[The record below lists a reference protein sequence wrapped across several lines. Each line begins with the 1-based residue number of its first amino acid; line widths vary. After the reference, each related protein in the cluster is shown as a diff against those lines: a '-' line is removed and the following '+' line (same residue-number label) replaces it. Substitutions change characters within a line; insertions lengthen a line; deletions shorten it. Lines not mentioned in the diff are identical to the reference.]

1 MLAPD
6 QCLFSWCYPW
16 RARMTWRIDI
26 DNNKDNR
33 IIMLLLLFDISGRP
47 NVELNLWG
55 LVHVLL
61 LYTHA
66 INNIELYTNP
76 LIKPSDW
83 SPLAEWNPIDLSKEH
98 IVVHYSINVY
108 YMHKQDWR
116 HGHGH
121 NDRRYSACNQAL
133 VMLVKLYHGPH
144 VVVAL
149 QRIAP
154 KFRLK
159 LQPPKIKTIVKLV
172 ALLRPVW
179 YAIEP
184 TENHVEAVIMSCDCL
199 WHVP

>member
-1 MLAPD
+1 MTSYNNHAI
-6 QCLFSWCYPW
+6 SYHECYPW

-83 SPLAEWNPIDLSKEH
+83 SSLAEWNPLDLSKEH
-98 IVVHYSINVY
+98 IVVRYSINIY
-108 YMHKQDWR
+108 YMHKKDRR

-121 NDRRYSACNQAL
+121 NARRYSACNQAL
-133 VMLVKLYHGPH
+133 VMLLVKLYHGPQ

-149 QRIAP
+149 QRSTDSAKIW
-154 KFRLK
+154 LK
-159 LQPPKIKTIVKLV
+159 L
-172 ALLRPVW
+172 
-179 YAIEP
+179 
-184 TENHVEAVIMSCDCL
+184 
-199 WHVP
+199 